1 MLCYIVSVLKKIS
14 SNPAYLFI
22 SYILS
27 LFISTVVFCLIEN
40 QTILDSLYWSVIT
53 SLTIGYGDFSPST
66 PVGKL
71 FTIFMAHFWIF
82 FIIPSVISHILAN
95 LIEDRNAFTHEEQEE
110 IKQTL
115 KHLKEKNL

>member
-1 MLCYIVSVLKKIS
+1 MLCHIVSLLKKIS
-14 SNPAYLFI
+14 SNPIYLFT
-22 SYILS
+22 SYVVS
-27 LFISTVVFCLIEN
+27 LFISTVVFSVLEN
-40 QTILDSLYWSVIT
+40 QTVLNSLYWSVIT

-66 PVGKL
+66 PIGKL

>member
-1 MLCYIVSVLKKIS
+1 M
-14 SNPAYLFI
+14 
-22 SYILS
+22 
-27 LFISTVVFCLIEN
+27 
-40 QTILDSLYWSVIT
+40 YWSVIT

-66 PVGKL
+66 TIGKL
-71 FTIFMAHFWIF
+71 FTSFMAHFWIF

>member
-1 MLCYIVSVLKKIS
+1 MLCYIVSALKKIS
-14 SNPAYLFI
+14 SKPIYLFI
-22 SYILS
+22 SYIVS
-27 LFISTVVFCLIEN
+27 LFISTLVFCLVEN
-40 QTILDSLYWSVIT
+40 QTVLNSLYWSVIT

-66 PVGKL
+66 TIGKL
-71 FTIFMAHFWIF
+71 FTIFMTHFWIF